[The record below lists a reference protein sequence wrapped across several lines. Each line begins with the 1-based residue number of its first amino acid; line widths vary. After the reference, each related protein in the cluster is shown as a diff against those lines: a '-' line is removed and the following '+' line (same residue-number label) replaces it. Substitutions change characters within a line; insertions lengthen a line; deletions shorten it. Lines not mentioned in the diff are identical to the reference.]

1 MAILKGEIIS
11 RDLFNSANALRC
23 TFPITDETLQEANST
38 TNLRFFFFVSLNLVL
53 SLATLTF
60 CDFRQNWRLYLTIT
74 VINVR
79 QKLKWKHLHS
89 NVVLHQGAQKKDKY
103 SKNRFMG
110 LSYPL

>member
-1 MAILKGEIIS
+1 MLYDVLSLSQMKLFMKLTALLIS
-11 RDLFNSANALRC
+11 G
-23 TFPITDETLQEANST
+23 
-38 TNLRFFFFVSLNLVL
+38 FFFFVSLNLVL

-89 NVVLHQGAQKKDKY
+89 TVVLHQVAQKRTNIQRID
-103 SKNRFMG
+103 
-110 LSYPL
+110 LWD